1 MQHIHAQNW
10 TLMGD
15 VLMVLRPF
23 EELTREISAE
33 NACICTVL
41 PAVMLLKRH
50 NETDEHG
57 IKQMK
62 TRLLKSLEDRF
73 AGSEQNSHLVV
84 ATSLDPRYKAKLW
97 VSDTEQCRS
106 KLLVQEA
113 VSCLSESDQ
122 DTSARPTTAT
132 EQPEEE
138 QGPTVSTKW
147 HCSGIWSGWDDLYRS
162 NTDAVT
168 SGVDVEISTFFS
180 EPLIPLREDP
190 LQWWKTDQQQFPLL
204 VKTAKVYLCAPPTSV
219 PSESLF
225 STAGDIRSHT
235 RNRLS
240 PINSEHLVFLKGNAH
255 FM

>member
-1 MQHIHAQNW
+1 MLHIHAQKW

-33 NACICTVL
+33 NACISTVL
-41 PAVMLLKRH
+41 PAVMMLKRYIH
-50 NETDEHG
+50 NEADGHG

-62 TRLLKSLEDRF
+62 TCLLKSLEDRF
-73 AGSEQNSHLVV
+73 AGSEQNRHLVV

-97 VSDTEQCRS
+97 VGGVTQCRS

-113 VSCLSESDQ
+113 VFRLSESDQ
-122 DTSARPTTAT
+122 DASARPTTAT
-132 EQPEEE
+132 EQPEE
-138 QGPTVSTKW
+138 QGPTVSTKR
-147 HCSGIWSGWDDLYRS
+147 HCSGIWSGWDDLYCS

-190 LQWWKTDQQQFPLL
+190 LQWWKTNQQRFPLL
-204 VKTAKVYLCAPPTSV
+204 AKTAKVYLCAPPTSL
-219 PSESLF
+219 PSERLF
-225 STAGDIRSHT
+225 STVGDIRSHT

-240 PINSEHLVFLKGNAH
+240 PIN
-255 FM
+255 